1 MWIKKT
7 HICRRKSVQGLG
19 GFILVCQSQLLSE
32 RRNPFYVWC
41 CETAGKNGLSSPD
54 LHLIFDTMI
63 SVSFQ
68 PRLGC
73 PPLVFSPFISTN
85 QVRMEMFSEIRK
97 KASELL
103 ENKERPGGRDSKC
116 PSDKSILF
124 LVLSDYH
131 LFNLEFINHLT
142 KTQDGCY
149 YNV

>member
-1 MWIKKT
+1 
-7 HICRRKSVQGLG
+7 
-19 GFILVCQSQLLSE
+19 
-32 RRNPFYVWC
+32 
-41 CETAGKNGLSSPD
+41 
-54 LHLIFDTMI
+54 
-63 SVSFQ
+63 
-68 PRLGC
+68 
-73 PPLVFSPFISTN
+73 
-85 QVRMEMFSEIRK
+85 MFSEIRK

-131 LFNLEFINHLT
+131 HFNLEFINHLT